1 MSKRQETI
9 IIQLETY
16 QIIRINNFY
25 KLIGI
30 DLSRQKIQVFLN
42 KNNITRK
49 LEEDHGVTMF
59 FIAEKEQKII
69 LNFSLDS
76 LVITE

>member
-1 MSKRQETI
+1 M
-9 IIQLETY
+9 IIQQETY

-42 KNNITRK
+42 KLISQEN
-49 LEEDHGVTMF
+49 
-59 FIAEKEQKII
+59 
-69 LNFSLDS
+69 
-76 LVITE
+76 